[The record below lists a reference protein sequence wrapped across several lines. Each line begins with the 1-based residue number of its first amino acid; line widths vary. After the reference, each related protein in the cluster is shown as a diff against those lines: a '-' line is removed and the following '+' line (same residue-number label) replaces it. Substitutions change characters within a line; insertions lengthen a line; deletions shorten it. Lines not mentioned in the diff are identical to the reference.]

1 MRAIAILALF
11 VCSVIASAQ
20 SPASSDVAFEVASV
34 KPNKSGSGSSSSGTR
49 PGGAFVATNITP
61 KLLILSA
68 YRLRPFQVTGG
79 PGWIDSDRFDLV
91 ARPPENAPANQA
103 MPMLRTLLADR
114 FKLITHTETKEQ
126 PIYALVPARADG
138 RLGAQLKRSTLDCT
152 ALRTP
157 AAGTAGGAAA
167 PRNPCGINTSVNDRL
182 GTMVGGG
189 RLMAELATALGSFAA
204 NQMVLDRTGLTGTF
218 DFELRWTP
226 DATRANA
233 PESDA
238 PSIFT
243 AIQEQ
248 LGLKLESQRG
258 PVEFLVIDRIEQ
270 PTPD

>member
-68 YRLRPFQVTGG
+68 YRLRPFQVAGG
-79 PGWIDSDRFDLV
+79 PGWIDSDRFDIV

-103 MPMLRTLLADR
+103 MPMLRSLLADR
-114 FKLITHTETKEQ
+114 FKLVTHTETKEQ

-157 AAGTAGGAAA
+157 AAAAGGAAA
-167 PRNPCGINTSVNDRL
+167 PRNPCGINTSVND
-182 GTMVGGG
+182 
-189 RLMAELATALGSFAA
+189 
-204 NQMVLDRTGLTGTF
+204 
-218 DFELRWTP
+218 
-226 DATRANA
+226 
-233 PESDA
+233 
-238 PSIFT
+238 
-243 AIQEQ
+243 
-248 LGLKLESQRG
+248 
-258 PVEFLVIDRIEQ
+258 
-270 PTPD
+270 